1 MVITITWIV
10 AFVAIVGVGM
20 LAGKSMSSSKQWSGA
35 DKTLGMWGI
44 GCVLGAWQIGG
55 MSIVG
60 AAQNGYTLG
69 IAGAWYSIAGGVYFL
84 VAAALAHVL
93 REKMTGDS
101 VPNYLENRFAKT
113 NARLY
118 SYIWV
123 ILGFIYIPVQLKT
136 VASVIQIAAPSLNT
150 NLAIVAGLCIAT
162 VYTAFSG
169 MKGAASVGKIVC
181 IGIYVLLIGFVV
193 VTLPKFGGYSGL
205 VASLPAGYGS
215 MSSMPTQKWVG
226 WLISGILS
234 SIVMQ
239 SVLQPIMAAK
249 DVKAARGGCII
260 GYVIAAPICII
271 TAIIGMMGM
280 ATTGD
285 LGNGATAFAWT
296 IKEYS
301 SPVIA
306 GIIFAVATMIIA
318 ATMATMMMA
327 TGTII
332 TNIYKDQIN
341 PKASEETLLKLSRY
355 GTLIFSFCTLIP
367 AFLLPSAAITTT
379 FQILIQCS
387 TGPVSFS
394 ILAGLLWKR
403 ANKKASLYSMIS
415 GVVTGLIWVITG
427 MSAQLETVYAVIV
440 VSYTVGIITTLV
452 TSKKG
457 TDAEA
462 AAKEVAVS

>member
-1 MVITITWIV
+1 MTITATWII
-10 AFVAIVGVGM
+10 AFAAIIVVGLM
-20 LAGKSMSSSKQWSGA
+20 AGKSMSSSKQWSGA
-35 DKTLGMWGI
+35 DKTMGMFSI

-69 IAGAWYSIAGGVYFL
+69 IAGAWYSIAGSIYFI
-84 VAAALAHVL
+84 VAALLAKVL
-93 REKMTGDS
+93 REKMPGDS
-101 VPNYLENRFAKT
+101 VPNYLESRFAKT

-136 VASVIQIAAPSLNT
+136 VASVIQIAAPGLST
-150 NLAIVAGLCIAT
+150 NLAIVAGLCIAA

-181 IGIYVLLIGFVV
+181 FGIYILLIGFVV
-193 VTLPKFGGYSGL
+193 LRLPTFGGWSSLISTLPE
-205 VASLPAGYGS
+205 GYGL

-239 SVLQPIMAAK
+239 SVLQPILAAK
-249 DVKAARGGCII
+249 DVKSAFGGCII
-260 GYVIAAPICII
+260 GYIISAPICII
-271 TAIIGMMGM
+271 TAMIGMMGR
-280 ATTGD
+280 ATTAD

-296 IKEYS
+296 IKQYTL
-301 SPVIA
+301 PIMA

-332 TNIYKDQIN
+332 TKIYKDQIN
-341 PKASEETLLKLSRY
+341 PDASDAQMLKLSRY

-394 ILAGLLWKR
+394 ILAGLLWQR
-403 ANKKASLYSMIS
+403 ATKQASLYSMAS
-415 GVVTGLIWVITG
+415 GVIVGILWVVTG
-427 MSAQLETVYAVIV
+427 MSKQLETVYAVIV
-440 VSYTVGIITTLV
+440 VSYTVGIITTLL
-452 TSKKG
+452 TSKSDSK
-457 TDAEA
+457 EA
-462 AAKEVAVS
+462 LS